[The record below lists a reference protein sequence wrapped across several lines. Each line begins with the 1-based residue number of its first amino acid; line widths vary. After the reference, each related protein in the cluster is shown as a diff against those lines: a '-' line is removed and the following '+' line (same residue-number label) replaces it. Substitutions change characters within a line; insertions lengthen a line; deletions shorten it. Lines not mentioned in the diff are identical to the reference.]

1 METNERYYS
10 QHGMGEGNPGN
21 IDPDEIGRPTP
32 SKAISEIEKL
42 KIEQSEFG
50 RDQGQK
56 PADEHIDHSFSQ
68 IDDDTRQIHSDSMER
83 TLAKE
88 FDTDDYNRV
97 DERDNL
103 DSTEEW
109 DAEKSRT
116 GRHK

>member
-1 METNERYYS
+1 METNEQHYS
-10 QHGMGEGNPGN
+10 RHGMGEGHPGN

-32 SKAISEIEKL
+32 AKAIKAVEKL
-42 KIEQSEFG
+42 KIEQSQLG
-50 RDQGQK
+50 RDQGQT
-56 PADEHIDHSFSQ
+56 PADEHIDERFSQ
-68 IDDDTRQIHSDSMER
+68 IDDDTRKMHSDSMEQ

-88 FDTDDYNRV
+88 FDTDDFKRV